1 MNTTQSRFQAAP
13 TLLPTL
19 AILGAVAL
27 WGASFSVMKAL
38 VAVLPP
44 ESVMLA
50 RQAGACLAVACFLPR
65 LSLAGYRKGDWKWLG
80 LFVFFMPC
88 AYFLLESN
96 ALTLTTSSQAG
107 VISASVPLLVALGA
121 RMVLGEPLT
130 RRTLAGLAL
139 SMAGVCWLTLAG
151 APDAQA
157 PNPLLGNVLELLAML
172 CAAGSIIVLKRLSSR
187 FGSWTLTAM
196 QTFAGLVFFLPGLP
210 GLVGAASELSA
221 AQVGGLVFL
230 GVGVTLGAFGLHNY
244 GISRLPAA
252 RGAAPINLVPVV
264 AVVLGW
270 AALGEALNPAQMLAA
285 VTVLA
290 GVFLSQWQPRTR
302 RGADAAAAARAV
314 S

>member
-1 MNTTQSRFQAAP
+1 MDTTSPQPLEAAAP
-13 TLLPTL
+13 PVLGTLLPTL
-19 AILGAVAL
+19 AILTAVAL
-27 WGASFSVMKAL
+27 WGASFSAMKTL
-38 VAVLPP
+38 LAVLPP
-44 ESVMLA
+44 ESLMLA
-50 RQAGACLAVACFLPR
+50 RQAGACLAVAFFLPR

-80 LFVFFMPC
+80 LFVLFMPC

-121 RMVLGEPLT
+121 RLVLGEPLT
-130 RRTLAGLAL
+130 RRTLAGLVL

-151 APDAQA
+151 APDAKA

-172 CAAGSIIVLKRLSSR
+172 CAAGSIIVLKRLSRR

-210 GLVGAASELSA
+210 GLLDAAPQLSA
-221 AQVGGLVFL
+221 AHIGGLSFL

-264 AVVLGW
+264 AVILGW
-270 AALGEALNPAQMLAA
+270 AALGEALSPTQMLAA
-285 VTVLA
+285 VAVLA
-290 GVFLSQWQPRTR
+290 GVLLSQWAP
-302 RGADAAAAARAV
+302 GARKRARV
-314 S
+314 

>member
-1 MNTTQSRFQAAP
+1 MDKPRSPVPGAGG
-13 TLLPTL
+13 TLWPTL
-19 AILGAVAL
+19 AILGAVGL
-27 WGASFSVMKAL
+27 WGASFSIMKAL

-65 LSLAGYRKGDWKWLG
+65 LSLAGYGRGDWRWLG

-121 RMVLGEPLT
+121 RVFLGEPLA
-130 RRTLAGLAL
+130 RRTLAGLVL

-157 PNPLLGNVLELLAML
+157 PNPLLGNVLELLAMF
-172 CAAGSIIVLKRLSSR
+172 CAAGSILVLKRLSSR
-187 FGSWTLTAM
+187 FGTWTLTAM

-210 GLVGAASELSA
+210 GLVGAAPGLSA

-264 AVVLGW
+264 AVALGW
-270 AALGEALNPAQMLAA
+270 VVLGEALSPAQVLAA
-285 VTVLA
+285 GAVLA
-290 GVFLSQWQPRTR
+290 GVLLSQWQPRR
-302 RGADAAAAARAV
+302 RVRAGAVAPF
-314 S
+314 